1 MIKIKCPN
9 CGAIL
14 NVKAVPGLNDKL
26 VRCPICEEKHPFS
39 NYKEVKSVS
48 TEDETDYESHKANS
62 AKVDDETEINTG
74 EGEETVITTCGYL
87 LDIKTKKKYSLKN
100 GVNYIGRSAT
110 STPERVN
117 VRIETSDMGFSRSH
131 LCLEAVL
138 HGGVRKYKVYND
150 ACKNPTFL
158 NGEKIDKKDV
168 LFLKE
173 NDIIKSS
180 SVELQFLLK

>member
-1 MIKIKCPN
+1 MVKIKCPN

-14 NVKAVPGLNDKL
+14 NVKDAPGLNDKS
-26 VRCPICEEKHPFS
+26 VRCPICGEKQAFS

-48 TEDETDYESHKANS
+48 AEDDTEYKNHNANS
-62 AKVDDETEINTG
+62 AKEDDMTEINTG
-74 EGEETVITTCGYL
+74 EGEDTVITTYGYL
-87 LDIKTKKKYSLKN
+87 LDIKTKKKYSLKD
-100 GVNYIGRSAT
+100 GVNYVGRKAT
-110 STPERVN
+110 STPGKVN

-131 LCLEAVL
+131 LCLESVMQA
-138 HGGVRKYKVYND
+138 GVRKYKVYND

-158 NGEKIDKKDV
+158 NGEKIEKDDV

-180 SVELQFLLK
+180 NVELQFLLK